1 MNDTNFT
8 GATTEPLEGIYGLL
22 EKETLEANIP
32 NDEKSRV
39 LQKIRRLSSV
49 KTNIMIAGATGAGK
63 SSTIN
68 ALFHVDRACAA
79 EDANAEEDVAKIG
92 IGADPETD
100 CIQKYELGS
109 LILWDTPGLGE
120 GHDEDNAHTQEIVS
134 KLAELD
140 EDGNP
145 RIDLVLVILD
155 ASSKDL
161 GTSYRLINDVVLPA
175 LDNNGE
181 RVLVALNQA
190 DIAMRGGNH
199 WDYDINQP
207 DEILEQHL
215 QEKLRSIHTRIKAE
229 TGVDLCPIYYCAGY
243 KEAGQPQRRPY
254 NLTKLLY
261 YIVRQVPA
269 DKRIA
274 FVENLNGNEDYWRDD
289 DQESDYKAQTFRSIG
304 EAISETSEA
313 GASIGKEILGWPG
326 WLVGKVSG
334 GVCGFFLGV
343 VSKIIS

>member
-1 MNDTNFT
+1 MNDNDFS
-8 GATTEPLEGIYGLL
+8 GVTTVTLEGIYGLL
-22 EKETLEANIP
+22 EKETLEADIP

-39 LQKIRRLSSV
+39 LQKIRHLSCV

-68 ALFHVDRACAA
+68 ALFHVDQACAT
-79 EDANAEEDVAKIG
+79 ENAITTEDVARVG
-92 IGADPETD
+92 VGADPETD

-109 LILWDTPGLGE
+109 LILWDTPGLGD
-120 GHDEDNAHTQEIVS
+120 GCDEDNAHTQEIVS

-140 EDGNP
+140 EQGNP
-145 RIDLVLVILD
+145 LIDLVLVILD

-161 GTSYRLINDVVLPA
+161 GTSYKLINDVILPA
-175 LDNNGE
+175 LDGNGE

-199 WDYDINQP
+199 WDYETNQP
-207 DEILEQHL
+207 DEILERHL
-215 QEKLRSIHTRIKAE
+215 QDKLRSIHIRIKAE

-243 KEAGQPQRRPY
+243 KEEGQPQRRPY

-269 DKRIA
+269 DKRMA
-274 FVENLNGNEDYWRDD
+274 FVENLNENEDYWKDD
-289 DQESDYKAQTFRSIG
+289 DQESDYKSQTFSSIG
-304 EAISETSEA
+304 EAIFEGSEA
-313 GASIGKEILGWPG
+313 GAELGKKILGWPG
-326 WLVGKVSG
+326 WLVGKVAG

-343 VSKIIS
+343 VGKIIS